1 MENNKPS
8 LWREFVENVK
18 RQGPLAWISLAVSVL
33 ALIKA
38 LWF

>member
-1 MENNKPS
+1 MENKKS
-8 LWREFVENVK
+8 TLWREIVDSTK
-18 RQGPLAWISLAVSVL
+18 RQGPLAWISLAVSIL

>member
-1 MENNKPS
+1 MENKQTP
-8 LWREFVENVK
+8 WREIVDSTK
-18 RQGPLAWISLAVSVL
+18 RQGPLSWISLAVSIL

>member
-1 MENNKPS
+1 MENNKPT
-8 LWREFVENVK
+8 LWQEFVEGTK

-38 LWF
+38 LCT

>member
-8 LWREFVENVK
+8 LQWEIVDSLK
-18 RQGPLAWISLAVSVL
+18 RQGPLAWISLAASIL

-38 LWF
+38 LCT